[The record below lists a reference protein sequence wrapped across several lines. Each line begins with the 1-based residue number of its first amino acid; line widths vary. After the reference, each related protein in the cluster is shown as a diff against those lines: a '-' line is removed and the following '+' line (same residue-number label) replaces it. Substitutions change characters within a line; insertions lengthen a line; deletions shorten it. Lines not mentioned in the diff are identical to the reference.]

1 MSELTPIPQPGD
13 VYRHDSSGIEYTVIG
28 VTSEPNAE
36 KADKFP
42 RTVFYRS
49 ESGHQWTRTL
59 ESWRGAFAFVRR
71 ATPDDGALF
80 RYWIKEAATRPARVA
95 TALVNCIT
103 PDDYR
108 DTLTRLMEN
117 DRA

>member
-1 MSELTPIPQPGD
+1 MSELYRLPTPGSTWKHRGGD
-13 VYRHDSSGIEYTVIG
+13 EYTVIG
-28 VTSEPNAE
+28 LTSEPDAE

-42 RTVFYRS
+42 RTVFYR
-49 ESGHQWTRTL
+49 GPDGRQWTRTL
-59 ESWRGAFAFVRR
+59 ESWRASFTFVREG
-71 ATPDDGALF
+71 ADDAALF
-80 RYWIKEAATRPARVA
+80 RYWIKEAAARPARVA

-108 DTLTRLMEN
+108 HTLTRLMER